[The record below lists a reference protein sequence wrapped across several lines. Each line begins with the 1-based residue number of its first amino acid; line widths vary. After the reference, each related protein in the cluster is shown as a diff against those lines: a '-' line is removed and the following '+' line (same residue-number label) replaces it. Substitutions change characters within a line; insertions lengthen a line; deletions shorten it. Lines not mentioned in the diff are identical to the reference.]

1 MVVVRTEEIVES
13 IRIIA
18 ALSLPRLRMV
28 PDVPVEYKNVNLNE
42 HDSD

>member
-1 MVVVRTEEIVES
+1 MVVRTEEIVES

-18 ALSLPRLRMV
+18 ALSLPRRRMV
-28 PDVPVEYKNVNLNE
+28 PDVPVEYTNVNLNE